1 MAARTLTAEKTP
13 SSQHGV
19 FEEPQMRRDVNWLQV
34 VFISAGAP
42 ALVMFN
48 LGGLA
53 AVVGTISP
61 LVWAVS
67 VVLGFLELYLYAE
80 IAGLHPSKSG
90 GTAVHGATAW
100 VRYSKIVAPMSIFSN
115 WLAWSPILAIG
126 SGLASG
132 YLLSIF
138 LPADHPFSTWK
149 ITLLDLGWLQPDLT
163 VRINA
168 QFIVGTIIMVLVW
181 SVQHAGI
188 LRTARA
194 ATILTIGGLLPLIF
208 VTVIP
213 FFTGRIDL
221 NNFSPFVPLNGSW
234 NLEGWRLVIGGLFL
248 AAWSTY
254 AAETAVCY
262 MSEFKSPGVDAP
274 KAILWSGVLCIAL
287 YVLVPFVFQGVLG
300 TDYMMT
306 PGIVSGEHVGVA
318 LASMVNAGPAATK
331 LIVVILTFTLIL
343 GIMTAMAGSSRTL
356 YEGGRDGWMPK
367 YLSQLN
373 KHGIPTYAMWTDL
386 AFNALLLLLSNYLFV
401 LAVSSVNYVLFHYL
415 NLNAGW
421 IHRIDNSKVKRPY
434 WAPKPLFIIGACL
447 AFFNAFLIG
456 AGANVWGPGILWLGL
471 LGAFISVPIFYYRHY
486 IVDKGKFPKEMLSDL
501 VPEGET
507 DVGPTRAG
515 NLPYYAL
522 AGGIASMAAGYII
535 FWSGLFI

>member
-1 MAARTLTAEKTP
+1 MA
-13 SSQHGV
+13 SSALETDRFDHPV
-19 FEEPQMRRDVNWLQV
+19 AAEPQMRRDVNWLLV
-34 VFISAGAP
+34 VFIAAGSP

-61 LVWAVS
+61 LVWTVS
-67 VVLGFLELYLYAE
+67 VLLGFLELFVYME

-132 YLLSIF
+132 YFLSIF
-138 LPADHPFSTWK
+138 LPPDHPLIRWH
-149 ITLLDLGWLQPDLT
+149 ITLVDLGAIQPNLT
-163 VRINA
+163 LRLNA
-168 QFIVGTIIMVLVW
+168 QFILGIIIMICVW
-181 SVQHAGI
+181 SVQHAGV

-194 ATILTIGGLLPLIF
+194 ATILTIGGLMPLVF
-208 VTVIP
+208 VSIIP
-213 FFTGRIDL
+213 FFNGRFSMA
-221 NNFSPFVPLNGSW
+221 NFSPFVPLNGAW
-234 NLEGWRLVIGGLFL
+234 DMHGWRLVIGGLML

-262 MSEFKSPGVDAP
+262 MSEFKDPGKDAP
-274 KAILWSGVLCIAL
+274 KAMIWSGILCIAL
-287 YVLVPFVFQGVLG
+287 YALVPFVFQAVLG
-300 TDYMMT
+300 TKYMMR
-306 PGIVSGEHVGVA
+306 PGIVSGEEVGVG
-318 LASMVNAGPAATK
+318 LASMVNAGAFATK
-331 LIVVILTFTLIL
+331 LIVVFLTFTLFL

-367 YLSQLN
+367 YLGHLN
-373 KHGIPTYAMWTDL
+373 KHGIPTYAMWSDL
-386 AFNALLLLLSNYLFV
+386 AFNALLLLLSDYLFV

-421 IHRIDNSKVKRPY
+421 IHRIDNPRVKRPY
-434 WAPKPLFIIGACL
+434 RTPKPLFVIGACL

-471 LGAFISVPIFYYRHY
+471 GAAFVSVPFFWYRHY
-486 IVDKGKFPKEMLSDL
+486 VVDKGVFPPDMLSDL
-501 VPEGET
+501 FPEGE
-507 DVGPTRAG
+507 DGVGPTRAG
-515 NLPYYAL
+515 KLPYLAL
-522 AGGIASMAAGYII
+522 AGGILSMAAGYII
-535 FWSGLFI
+535 FWSGYFVKG

>member
-1 MAARTLTAEKTP
+1 MSDTSIHSYEKL
-13 SSQHGV
+13 GV
-19 FEEPQMRRDVNWLQV
+19 YQEPRMRRDVNWLQV
-34 VFISAGAP
+34 VFIAAGSP

-53 AVVGTISP
+53 AVTGTISP
-61 LVWAVS
+61 LIWAVS
-67 VVLGFLELYLYAE
+67 VILGFLELFVYAE
-80 IAGLHPSKSG
+80 IAGLHPHKSG

-100 VRYSKIVAPMSIFSN
+100 VRYSKIVAPISIFSN

-138 LPADHPFSTWK
+138 FPADHPINTWK
-149 ITLLDLGWLQPDLT
+149 ITLLDLGAVQPDLT

-168 QFIVGTIIMVLVW
+168 QFVVGTIIMIAIW
-181 SVQHAGI
+181 SVQHAGV

-194 ATILTIGGLLPLIF
+194 ATILTIGGLLPLVL
-208 VTVIP
+208 VTIVP
-213 FFTGRIDL
+213 LFTGAIDL
-221 NNFSPFVPLNGSW
+221 KNFSPFVPLNGSW
-234 NLEGWRLVIGGLFL
+234 NLEGWRLVFGGLFL

-262 MSEFKSPGVDAP
+262 MSEFREPGIDAP
-274 KAILWSGVLCIAL
+274 KAIIWSGVLCIAL
-287 YVLVPFVFQGVLG
+287 YVLVPLVFQGVLG
-300 TDYMMT
+300 TEYMMK
-306 PGIVSGEHVGVA
+306 PGIVSGEGVGVA
-318 LASMVNAGPAATK
+318 LASMVNAGPVAIK
-331 LIVVILTFTLIL
+331 LIVVFLTFTLFL
-343 GIMTAMAGSSRTL
+343 GILTAMAGSSRTL

-367 YLSQLN
+367 YLNYLN

-421 IHRIDNSKVKRPY
+421 IHRIDNPKVNRPY
-434 WAPKPLFIIGACL
+434 WTPRPLFIIGFCL

-456 AGANVWGPGILWLGL
+456 AGSNVWGPDILWLGL
-471 LGAFISVPIFYYRHY
+471 ASAFISVPIFWYRHY
-486 IVDKGKFPKEMLSDL
+486 IVDKGKFPRDMLMDL
-501 VPEGET
+501 FPKGET

-515 NLPYYAL
+515 NLPYVAL
-522 AGGIASMAAGYII
+522 AGGALACAAGYII
-535 FWSGLFI
+535 FWTPLFGLQ

>member
-1 MAARTLTAEKTP
+1 MVDAVTGEARFDQPVMA
-13 SSQHGV
+13 
-19 FEEPQMRRDVNWLQV
+19 EPKMRRDVNWLLV
-34 VFISAGAP
+34 VFIAAGSP

-61 LVWAVS
+61 LVWTVS
-67 VVLGFLELYLYAE
+67 VLLGFLELFVYME

-126 SGLASG
+126 SGLAAG

-138 LPADHPFSTWK
+138 LPADHPLILWH
-149 ITLLDLGWLQPDLT
+149 ITLADLSSLQPNLSL
-163 VRINA
+163 RINA
-168 QFIVGTIIMVLVW
+168 QFLLGTVIMIAVW

-194 ATILTIGGLLPLIF
+194 ATILTIGGLLPLVF
-208 VTVIP
+208 VSVIP
-213 FFTGRIDL
+213 FFNGRIDMA
-221 NNFSPFVPLNGSW
+221 NFSPFVPLNGSW
-234 NLEGWRLVIGGLFL
+234 NMEGWRLVIGGLML

-262 MSEFKSPGVDAP
+262 MSEFKNPGVDAP
-274 KAILWSGVLCIAL
+274 KAMIWSGIICIIL
-287 YVLVPFVFQGVLG
+287 YALVPFVFQAVLG
-300 TDYMMT
+300 TEYMMQ
-306 PGIVSGEHVGVA
+306 PGIVTGEEVGIG
-318 LASMVNAGPAATK
+318 LASMVNAGAFATK
-331 LIVVILTFTLIL
+331 LIVVFLTFTLFL

-367 YLSQLN
+367 YLGHLN

-386 AFNALLLLLSNYLFV
+386 AFNALLLLLSDYLFV

-421 IHRIDNSKVKRPY
+421 IHRIDNPRVKRPY
-434 WAPKPLFIIGACL
+434 RTPRALFIIGACL

-471 LGAFISVPIFYYRHY
+471 AAAFVSVPIFWYRHY
-486 IVDKGKFPKEMLSDL
+486 VVDKGQFPRDMLSDL
-501 VPEGET
+501 FPEGED

-515 NLPYYAL
+515 ILPYLAL
-522 AGGIASMAAGYII
+522 AGGVAAMAAGYII
-535 FWSGLFI
+535 FWSGLFIPN